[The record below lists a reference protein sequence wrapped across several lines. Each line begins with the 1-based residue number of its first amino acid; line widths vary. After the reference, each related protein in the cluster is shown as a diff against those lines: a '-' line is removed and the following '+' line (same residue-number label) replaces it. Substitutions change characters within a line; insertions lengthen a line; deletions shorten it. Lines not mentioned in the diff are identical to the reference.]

1 MTDVQMAN
9 ITAKYKS
16 FELLQNKV
24 FGEREKA
31 LDVHYRTL
39 DKAIESNDRELI
51 VAAIQG
57 ISTIVTKTPLE
68 DLERLA
74 QLYNDSSAPLL
85 DF

>member
-1 MTDVQMAN
+1 MRGSMVVIN
-9 ITAKYKS
+9 
-16 FELLQNKV
+16 
-24 FGEREKA
+24 A
-31 LDVHYRTL
+31 LHETNMWQIGQV
-39 DKAIESNDRELI
+39 
-51 VAAIQG
+51 AIQG